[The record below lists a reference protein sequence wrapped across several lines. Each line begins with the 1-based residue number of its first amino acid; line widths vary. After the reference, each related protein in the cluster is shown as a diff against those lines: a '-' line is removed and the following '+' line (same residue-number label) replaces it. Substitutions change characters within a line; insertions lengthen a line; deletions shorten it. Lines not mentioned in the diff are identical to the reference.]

1 MKDSSS
7 SKTLF
12 AFLAGAAAGAVVG
25 LLMAPESGELTRDKL
40 GRQADD
46 ILSDLED
53 QWDVGFQRIKELTD
67 NAIAEA
73 DRLKNR
79 GEQALNDSDN

>member
-1 MKDSSS
+1 MKDS

-53 QWDVGFQRIKELTD
+53 QWEVGFQRIKDLTD

-79 GEQALNDSDN
+79 GEQALKDQDN

>member
-1 MKDSSS
+1 MKDS

-79 GEQALNDSDN
+79 GEQALKDQDN